1 MKPFKTIRKSLIT
14 SAIIASTLT
23 LSAFT
28 SVNLYAH
35 DKHVHKGEALELA
48 VSGEHRSAK
57 NKARDQY
64 RHPVETLS
72 FFGFT
77 SAMTVVEITPGGG
90 WYTEILAPALKGKG
104 KLYGAHYPDT
114 GEDNYY
120 SNSRKK
126 LEKKLASNIVFNEVV
141 LTDFVPRKQSE
152 LAPQGSADLVLTFR
166 NLHNWKDAGV
176 EQVFKDAFN
185 ALKAGGVLGVVEHR
199 LPAGISPEKAVGY
212 VSEANTIKQAKA
224 AGFRFAGSS
233 EINANSKDMAQHPKG
248 VWTLPPSFALGDK
261 DKAKYLAI
269 GESDRMTLKFV
280 KPENASF
287 SDFKEQNKQ

>member
-1 MKPFKTIRKSLIT
+1 MAKLKTLQSFVTATVVASILSL
-14 SAIIASTLT
+14 SAIGSMT
-23 LSAFT
+23 
-28 SVNLYAH
+28 VYAH
-35 DKHVHKGEALELA
+35 NDHDHHSKALEQS

-57 NKARDQY
+57 NKARDKY
-64 RHPVETLS
+64 RHPVETLN

-77 SAMTVVEITPGGG
+77 SQMTVVEITPGGG
-90 WYTEILAPALKGKG
+90 WYTEILAPALKGSG

-126 LEKKLASNIVFNEVV
+126 LEKKLASNVVFSEVV

-185 ALKAGGVLGVVEHR
+185 ALKPGGVLGVVEHR
-199 LPAGISPEKAVGY
+199 LPVGVAPEKAVGY
-212 VSEANTIKQAKA
+212 VSEVKTIKQAKA
-224 AGFRFAGSS
+224 AGFRFAGAS
-233 EINANSKDMAQHPKG
+233 EVNANSKDMAQHPKG
-248 VWTLPPSFALGDK
+248 VWTLPPVLRLGDK

-280 KPENASF
+280 KPENTRF
-287 SDFKEQNKQ
+287 SDFKQKNKQ

>member
-1 MKPFKTIRKSLIT
+1 MTQLKSLKSLFCSTVIT
-14 SAIIASTLT
+14 AT
-23 LSAFT
+23 LSLSALT
-28 SVNLYAH
+28 STQLYAH
-35 DKHVHKGEALELA
+35 SDHEHASKALVQA
-48 VSGEHRSAK
+48 VGGEHRSAK

-64 RHPVETLS
+64 RHPVETLT
-72 FFGFT
+72 FFGFKPE
-77 SAMTVVEITPGGG
+77 MTVVEITPGGG

-126 LEKKLASNIVFNEVV
+126 LVAMLASNPVFSDVV

-152 LAPQGSADLVLTFR
+152 LAPEGTADLVLTFR
-166 NLHNWKDAGV
+166 NLHNWKDEGV
-176 EQVFKDAFN
+176 EQVFKDAFK
-185 ALKAGGVLGVVEHR
+185 ALKPGGVMGVVEHR
-199 LPAGISPEKAVGY
+199 LPAGVAPEKAAGY

-224 AGFRFAGSS
+224 AGFRFAASS
-233 EINANSKDMAQHPKG
+233 EINANAKDMAEHPKG
-248 VWTLPPSFALGDK
+248 VWTLPPSLALKDQDK
-261 DKAKYLAI
+261 EKYLAI

-287 SDFKEQNKQ
+287 SDFKKQNK